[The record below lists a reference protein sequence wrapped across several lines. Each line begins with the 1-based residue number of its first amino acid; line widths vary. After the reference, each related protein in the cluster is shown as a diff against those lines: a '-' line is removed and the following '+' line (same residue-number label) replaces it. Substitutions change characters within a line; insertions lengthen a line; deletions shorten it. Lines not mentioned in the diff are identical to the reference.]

1 MKKVILSFVTFA
13 CSVSFVIA
21 QNYDEAKNMLLIR
34 NYKKAKEIL
43 DKNWSNAKFVSKPE
57 AYILKANIL
66 AGLAGDS
73 SMASEA
79 PALRT
84 QAMEAL
90 TKYRELDPKLT
101 VLVEPGS
108 VYTNGPIGMYGAYFN
123 SGIASYQK
131 KDWPAAY
138 ENFKTAVQLSDFLR
152 ENKLADIKLDTNGI
166 LLAGASAQSM
176 KNDDEAEKFF
186 IRLADAKVGGADN
199 EFMYQFLTSRNLERG
214 DMPAFNKYLN
224 IGKELYPSS
233 KYFQYDELDYIL
245 AIEDE
250 PKKIALIDKKLAEKP
265 DDYKVQSAFG
275 EILFDRLNPKDTS
288 APKPANYDELESKM
302 VAAFTKATELKPESG
317 LAMSN
322 IANHYINKS
331 VKIGK
336 ELDALRTAIREKNK
350 AKAPAAK
357 PGAKPAAVKTD
368 PEDAAKRDELTKRY
382 DEAADKAREYYEKAV
397 AIYSKVATPSLIEKQ
412 QYRNAVSY
420 LIDLTAEKKNNSKGT
435 PALYDKWEKE
445 EKKWSDLYHK
455 M

>member
-13 CSVSFVIA
+13 CSVTFVIA

-90 TKYRELDPKLT
+90 MKYRELDPKLT

-166 LLAGASAQSM
+166 LLAGA
-176 KNDDEAEKFF
+176 
-186 IRLADAKVGGADN
+186 
-199 EFMYQFLTSRNLERG
+199 
-214 DMPAFNKYLN
+214 
-224 IGKELYPSS
+224 
-233 KYFQYDELDYIL
+233 
-245 AIEDE
+245 
-250 PKKIALIDKKLAEKP
+250 
-265 DDYKVQSAFG
+265 
-275 EILFDRLNPKDTS
+275 
-288 APKPANYDELESKM
+288 
-302 VAAFTKATELKPESG
+302 
-317 LAMSN
+317 
-322 IANHYINKS
+322 
-331 VKIGK
+331 
-336 ELDALRTAIREKNK
+336 
-350 AKAPAAK
+350 
-357 PGAKPAAVKTD
+357 
-368 PEDAAKRDELTKRY
+368 
-382 DEAADKAREYYEKAV
+382 
-397 AIYSKVATPSLIEKQ
+397 
-412 QYRNAVSY
+412 
-420 LIDLTAEKKNNSKGT
+420 
-435 PALYDKWEKE
+435 
-445 EKKWSDLYHK
+445 
-455 M
+455 